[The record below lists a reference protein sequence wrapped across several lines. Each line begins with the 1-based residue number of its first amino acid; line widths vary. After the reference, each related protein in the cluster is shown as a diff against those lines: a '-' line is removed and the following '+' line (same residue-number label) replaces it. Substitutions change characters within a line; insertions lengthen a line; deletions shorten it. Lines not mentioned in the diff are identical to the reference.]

1 MKRIFNM
8 NVGIDILEIERF
20 IEIEKD
26 EIKLK
31 KMFTKNEIAYFNKFQ
46 FKTSH
51 IAGTFCAKE
60 AFVKALKTGFTKD
73 IALLDVEILHQE
85 NGVPYIN
92 LNNEKI
98 KKLLPSTKKADI
110 SISHNQS
117 MATAICIIF

>member
-1 MKRIFNM
+1 M

-20 IEIEKD
+20 VEIEKD
-26 EIKLK
+26 ETKLK
-31 KMFTKNEIAYFNKFQ
+31 KMFTENEISYFNKFQ

-73 IALLDVEILHQE
+73 IALLDVEVLHQD

-98 KKLLPSTKKADI
+98 KKLLPNTEKVDI
-110 SISHNQS
+110 SISHNQTT
-117 MATAICIIF
+117 ATAICIIF